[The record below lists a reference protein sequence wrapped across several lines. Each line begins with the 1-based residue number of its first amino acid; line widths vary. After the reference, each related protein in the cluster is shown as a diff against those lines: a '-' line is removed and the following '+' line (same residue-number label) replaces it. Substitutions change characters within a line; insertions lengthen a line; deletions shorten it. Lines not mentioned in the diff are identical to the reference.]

1 MFPRIRK
8 AALTDPNFKKKCV
21 YLALEFYLGGFIVLI
36 YQFLTIPFLIIPQD
50 FQWILGL
57 LIPLPKMLLIKI
69 FLKINSKGYGSIT
82 HSAKVTVV
90 HYLQIQHAL
99 FLVLTMGY
107 TATPATT
114 YVILIVDFVMNLYNG
129 LEIVYKYKKGYP
141 SLEGRSNIK
150 C

>member
-1 MFPRIRK
+1 M
-8 AALTDPNFKKKCV
+8 ALQ
-21 YLALEFYLGGFIVLI
+21 FYLVFLVGLI
-36 YQFLTIPFLIIPQD
+36 YGFLAIPFKIIPQD

-57 LIPLPKMLLIKI
+57 LTPLPKMLFIKI
-69 FLKINSKGYGSIT
+69 FLKICSKGYGSIT

-90 HYLQIQHAL
+90 HYLQITHAL

-107 TATPATT
+107 TATPATS
-114 YVILIVDFVMNLYNG
+114 YVILILDFVMNVYNG